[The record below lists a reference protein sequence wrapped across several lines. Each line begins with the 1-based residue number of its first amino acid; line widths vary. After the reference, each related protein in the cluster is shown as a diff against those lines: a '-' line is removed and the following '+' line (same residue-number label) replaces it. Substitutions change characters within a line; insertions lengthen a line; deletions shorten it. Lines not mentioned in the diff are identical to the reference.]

1 MTVEDMDWWI
11 ILLIVVGAMLFAVLL
26 VALLCY
32 FKVFYSRKRKPLGE
46 DAYEIP
52 EGEEYE
58 AYRDQIIEWVKLAR
72 TYPHEDVEITS
83 HDGLTLR
90 GRYYECNKD
99 GIVEI
104 LFHGYRGNAE
114 RDMSGGVARCFALG
128 RNALIVDHRG
138 SGRSDGHTITFGILE
153 KRDALRWV
161 DFAIEHFGKDVRIIL
176 TGISMGAATVM
187 MASGENLPENVICTL
202 ADCGYSSAKEIIKKV
217 IREMKLPAELCY
229 PFVKLGA
236 FLFGGFRLE
245 EDSPMEA
252 MARVKIPLIFIH
264 GASDDFVP
272 CDMSE
277 RLFAA
282 CASPHKSFVKIEG
295 AAHGLAYPT
304 DKEGYVQALADFQ
317 AECGF

>member
-1 MTVEDMDWWI
+1 MDWWI
-11 ILLIVVGAMLFAVLL
+11 VIPIVLGVILLLALITAL
-26 VALLCY
+26 VCY
-32 FKVFYSRKRKPLGE
+32 FKVFYSKKRKPLGE
-46 DAYEIP
+46 GEYEIP

-58 AYRDQIIEWVKLAR
+58 VHREQMIEWIKFAR

-90 GRYYECNKD
+90 GRYYECNKG

-114 RDMSGGVARCFALG
+114 RDMSGGIARCFALG
-128 RNALIVDHRG
+128 RNALIVDHRA

-153 KRDALRWV
+153 KRDVLRWV
-161 DFAIEHFGKDVRIIL
+161 DFAIDHFGEDVKIIL

-187 MASGENLPENVICTL
+187 MASGEELPKNVICTL

-217 IREMKLPAELCY
+217 IRDMKLPAELCY

-236 FLFGGFRLE
+236 LLFGGFRLE
-245 EDSPMEA
+245 EDSPMKA
-252 MARVKIPLIFIH
+252 MARVRIPLIFIH
-264 GASDDFVP
+264 GVADDFVP
-272 CDMSE
+272 CEMSE
-277 RLFAA
+277 RLYNA
-282 CASPHKSFVKIEG
+282 CVSPHKKFMKVPD

-304 DKEGYVQALADFQ
+304 DKKGYVQALADFQ
-317 AECGF
+317 KECGF